1 MVYLV
6 CEQEENFQD
15 KFDKMKHYR
24 PDVVFMN
31 LGGNDITEST
41 DIQNLVKRLK
51 NIVKELYE
59 NGITKVFVATVI
71 ERGSFPE
78 WTGLTR
84 PIFNKIRH
92 ALNEKLRTELGTD
105 LVDVGKKIKYHR
117 HYNNDLVHPRYH
129 QGGMYLLGIHDI
141 WSKTIS
147 LKRRLVECN
156 IWSIRSF
163 AEYDFWS
170 TTTIGR
176 KFIELRRNLV
186 EFWSKTDLYRKI
198 NIVYIYGSHISNI
211 FSRQYQY

>member
-1 MVYLV
+1 MSTRKKI
-6 CEQEENFQD
+6 QD
-15 KFDKMKHYR
+15 KFDEMKHYR

-31 LGGNDITEST
+31 LGSNDITEST

-92 ALNEKLRTELGTD
+92 ALNKKLRTEVATD

-117 HYNNDLVHPRYH
+117 HYNNDLVDPGYH
-129 QGGMYLLGIHDI
+129 QGGMYLLD
-141 WSKTIS
+141 
-147 LKRRLVECN
+147 RL
-156 IWSIRSF
+156 
-163 AEYDFWS
+163 
-170 TTTIGR
+170 
-176 KFIELRRNLV
+176 
-186 EFWSKTDLYRKI
+186 
-198 NIVYIYGSHISNI
+198 IVRC
-211 FSRQYQY
+211 FEAC

>member
-1 MVYLV
+1 MTKFAIFGDSYVTHLETFTGGRSEV
-6 CEQEENFQD
+6 SNCRFFGVSGMSTRRKFQN
-15 KFDKMKHYR
+15 KFDEMKHYR

-92 ALNEKLRTELGTD
+92 ALNKKLRTELGTD
-105 LVDVGKKIKYHR
+105 LVDVGKKIKYQR
-117 HYNNDLVHPRYH
+117 HYNNDLVHPGYH
-129 QGGMYLLGIHDI
+129 QGGMYLLD
-141 WSKTIS
+141 
-147 LKRRLVECN
+147 RL
-156 IWSIRSF
+156 
-163 AEYDFWS
+163 
-170 TTTIGR
+170 
-176 KFIELRRNLV
+176 
-186 EFWSKTDLYRKI
+186 
-198 NIVYIYGSHISNI
+198 IVRCFNAC
-211 FSRQYQY
+211 